1 MNNAQRESHEA
12 AANLCFW
19 STVSICLS
27 VCVLALVPV
36 VLVWPV

>member
-1 MNNAQRESHEA
+1 MTDNQRESHEA

-19 STVSICLS
+19 STVSIVLS
-27 VCVLALVPV
+27 VCTLALVPV